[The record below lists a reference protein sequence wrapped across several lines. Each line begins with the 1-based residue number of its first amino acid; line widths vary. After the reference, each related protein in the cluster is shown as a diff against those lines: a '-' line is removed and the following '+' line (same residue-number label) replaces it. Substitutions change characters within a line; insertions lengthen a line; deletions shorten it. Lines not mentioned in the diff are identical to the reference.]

1 MIKMKKNF
9 ISWKIDNNNIHYVI
23 FNARNNKEF
32 NFNFLAKFKVLMTK
46 KKINIIYSIG
56 DKILEQKVFRLIE
69 NIIFSRIVEIDN
81 FVDKILLYQTK
92 KDLSLIKKIE
102 KKNIV
107 NCEILDVSEKLFNE
121 FDSKN
126 KFEFLNYA
134 EIGNSFRGIDV

>member
-1 MIKMKKNF
+1 MGKK
-9 ISWKIDNNNIHYVI
+9 
-23 FNARNNKEF
+23 E
-32 NFNFLAKFKVLMTK
+32 
-46 KKINIIYSIG
+46 YSIG